1 MVATLA
7 AFQGRHEGESIVV
20 CGCGPSLTE
29 LAEPQCFVTI
39 GVNDVGRLFDPNYLV
54 VVNPRSQFK
63 SDRFGHVERSKAHA
77 LFTQL
82 DLGPVG
88 PPVVRFKLGRYGG
101 TDTLG
106 TGVLNHTQNSPYVAV
121 CLAALMG
128 ARRIGLIGVDFTDH
142 HFFASTGRHPL
153 ATRLREIDA
162 QYGRL
167 AQALRQRGVE
177 LVNLSSQSLLASL
190 PKVDVSWLGE
200 PVRRALQP
208 VPTTNLRI
216 VSYATTPVAGVPSL
230 LARCIAHATPHTAH
244 CVWAGGSYG
253 NGVEFSGGTI
263 WGSAPAEANALIAA
277 ADVVIVHNGRIAPAH
292 QALLQRKP
300 LVTMAH
306 NYGWNVDMQH
316 VRRGG
321 AGVVVGQYQVTLP
334 EFKGWGVVPNPI
346 PLWEPEHAIGDKGP
360 LIHIAYTPS
369 GRHERY
375 PPNHR
380 LYWHSKGFDT
390 TVNILRRLARLP
402 NVRIES
408 TEHGQMSHVHALA
421 AKRRAHIVIDECV
434 TGSYHRN
441 SLEGLAAGAVVVNG
455 VGLLPGVEEALRHC
469 APDAERMPFEF
480 STLAAL
486 EQTLLGLIALG
497 PDELAVRGRANRAWM
512 ERHWNFADQWPRFW
526 QAACDPQRRLQP
538 PADASIARPVRA
550 SAPPPVAVKKKETPM
565 NPSDVE
571 PVSVVVPHGG
581 AERLPHL
588 AATLATLRQRAG
600 VGEIIV
606 VEMGTEPLATDCAR
620 RWADKHLFVEHHGA
634 FERARTLN
642 AAQAVADCPLL
653 LWHDNDLLMP
663 PEFLTHAV
671 RELRTRRL
679 DYLAPYTSVRYL
691 SEADSRGVIQGVV
704 DPLQCRAHNTLL
716 ARVTAMGGGM
726 GLVSRDFLQRH
737 GGFIEGFQGWGGE
750 DNAWSHKVST
760 LGRAARTQ
768 RTDQH
773 LSHLYHPASGGQG
786 WSAACRSNP
795 HYAANVALMQRVCHV
810 RNAAE
815 LTRQFPPLPPAPG
828 VLTRFAPA
836 ATPSTDGAPV
846 VWAYWEGACPE
857 WIRAC
862 WRSVAAAAPNARL
875 LTPESF
881 DRLRDRDRDIDLSR
895 LHVAHRA
902 DFIRMFLLQRYGGLW
917 IDADCLA
924 MKPLQPVLDLL
935 KDHEMVGHR
944 ERSGLVS
951 NGFVASRA
959 GGRIVSA
966 VYRRICDTLR
976 SRRPLGWTSIGS
988 EPLSAVIAEDATGW
1002 HGLACE
1008 QVQPVCWS
1016 RPESFFARGTE
1027 VEHEA
1032 VFDERARCYM
1042 LSNTPIRQH
1051 QSKHPQSDLMA
1062 GDSFFSF
1069 LRGRAMEAGGDA
1081 DASVRADAA
1090 GAVEPYEE
1098 IFLRHAKLYQGY
1110 RDESI
1115 SGPGSGLQQTQAL
1128 RERLPLLLGHLGVRT
1143 LLDAPCGDFH
1153 WMRQVQL
1160 GVATYIGADILAD
1173 VIADHNW
1180 RHGHAGRRFVR
1191 ADLTASELP
1200 QADAIL
1206 CRDLLPHLS
1215 FSEVMAVLRNF
1226 KRSGATWL
1234 LMTTFTGPRPN
1245 RDTSGGDW
1253 RTLNLT
1259 LAPFCFPAPLLVV
1272 NEGCAEGGGVY
1283 ADKSL
1288 GVWRMADLVLD
1299 SPQPL
1304 STDQARGF
1312 CRAALGTLFL
1322 HCRTFR
1328 IGRLIGPGL
1337 LSHAVEDATN
1347 ESAVT
1352 AGVLAWFRDTS
1363 ANTPPFRGS
1372 KARETSIESGFSYTP
1387 PLRTM
1392 AGTCSIPLRGSIS

>member
-1 MVATLA
+1 MGTTLA
-7 AFQGRHEGESIVV
+7 AFQGRHDGESIVV

-29 LAEPQCFVTI
+29 FTEAQRFTTI
-39 GVNDVGRLFDPNYLV
+39 GVNDLGRLFDPNYLV

-63 SDRFGHVERSKAHA
+63 GDRFGHVERSKAQA

-88 PPVVRFKLGRYGG
+88 PPVVRFKLGQYGG
-101 TDTLG
+101 TDTGG
-106 TGVLNHTQNSPYVAV
+106 TSVLHHTQNSPYVAV

-142 HFFASTGRHPL
+142 HFFAASGRHPL
-153 ATRLREIDA
+153 AGRLNEIDA

-177 LVNLSSQSLLASL
+177 LVNLSARSLLTSL

-200 PVRRALQP
+200 PAPHMPLPAQAK
-208 VPTTNLRI
+208 NLRI
-216 VSYATTPVAGVPSL
+216 VSYATSPVAGVPSL
-230 LARCIAHATPHTAH
+230 LARCIDHATAHTAH

-253 NGVEFSGGTI
+253 NGVEFAGGTH
-263 WGSAPAEANALIAA
+263 WGRSPAEANALLAA
-277 ADVVIVHNGRIAPAH
+277 ADLVIVHNGRIAAAH
-292 QALLQRKP
+292 QALLQHKP
-300 LVTMAH
+300 LLTMAH
-306 NYGWNVDMQH
+306 NYGWNVEMQH

-321 AGVVVGQYQVTLP
+321 AGVVVGQYQATLP
-334 EFKGWGVVPNPI
+334 EFAGWGLVPNPI
-346 PLWEPEHAIGDKGP
+346 PLWEPEHAIGEKGP
-360 LIHIAYTPS
+360 LIRIAYTPS

-380 LYWHSKGFDT
+380 LYWHGKGFET
-390 TVNILRRLARLP
+390 TVNILRRLAHLP
-402 NVRIES
+402 NVRVET
-408 TEHGQMSHVHALA
+408 TEHGQMSHLQSLA
-421 AKRRAHIVIDECV
+421 TKRRAHIVIDECV

-441 SLEGLAAGAVVVNG
+441 SLEGLAAGCVVING
-455 VGLLPGVEEALRHC
+455 VGLLPGVEDALRHC
-469 APDAERMPFEF
+469 APGADRVPFEF
-480 STLAAL
+480 STLATL

-497 PDELAVRGRANRAWM
+497 ADELTARGRANRDWM
-512 ERHWNFADQWPRFW
+512 EHHWNFAEQWPRFW
-526 QAACDPQRRLQP
+526 QAACDPPRRP
-538 PADASIARPVRA
+538 PAVAAPIPRPVRA
-550 SAPPPVAVKKKETPM
+550 PAPPPVAVKKKEIPM
-565 NPSDVE
+565 RPSEVE

-620 RWADKHLFVEHHGA
+620 RWADKHLFVAHHGP
-634 FERARTLN
+634 FERARALN

-663 PEFLTHAV
+663 PDFLANAV
-671 RELRTRRL
+671 RELRSRRL

-691 SEADSRGVIQGVV
+691 SDNDSRGVMQGVV
-704 DPLQCRAHNTLL
+704 DPAQCRAQNTLL

-726 GLVSRDFLQRH
+726 GLVSREFLQRH
-737 GGFIEGFQGWGGE
+737 GGFIEGFRGWGGE
-750 DNAWSHKVST
+750 DNAWSHKVSM

-768 RTDQH
+768 RNDQH
-773 LSHLYHPASGGQG
+773 LCHLYHPASGGQG
-786 WSAACRSNP
+786 FSAAGTGNP
-795 HYAANVALMQRVCHV
+795 HYAANVALMQRVCRL

-815 LTRQFPPLPPAPG
+815 MVRQFPPQPPAPG

-836 ATPSTDGAPV
+836 AMPSTDGAPV
-846 VWAYWEGACPE
+846 VWAYWEGPCAD

-895 LHVAHRA
+895 LQVAHRA
-902 DFIRMFLLQRYGGLW
+902 DYIRMFLLQRYGGLW

-935 KDHEMVGHR
+935 KAHEMVGHR

-988 EPLSAVIAEDATGW
+988 EPLTAVIAEDPSGW
-1002 HGLACE
+1002 HGLPCE

-1016 RPESFFARGTE
+1016 RPEAFFARATE
-1027 VEHEA
+1027 ADHEA
-1032 VFDERARCYM
+1032 VFDGQAQCYM
-1042 LSNTPIRQH
+1042 LSNTRIRQH
-1051 QSKHPQSDLMA
+1051 QARYPQADLMA
-1062 GDSFFSF
+1062 NDSFFSF
-1069 LRGRAMEAGGDA
+1069 LRGRAMTAGNDTGDA
-1081 DASVRADAA
+1081 ARGDAPSV
-1090 GAVEPYEE
+1090 VEPYEE
-1098 IFLRHAKLYQGY
+1098 IFTRHAKLYQGY

-1115 SGPGSGLQQTQAL
+1115 SGPGSSLQQTHAL

-1153 WMRQVQL
+1153 WMRHVRT
-1160 GVATYIGADILAD
+1160 GVDTYIGADILAD

-1180 RHGHAGRRFVR
+1180 RHGHAARQFVR
-1191 ADLTASELP
+1191 TDVTRSALP
-1200 QADAIL
+1200 RADAIL
-1206 CRDLLPHLS
+1206 CRDLLTHLS
-1215 FSEVMAVLRNF
+1215 FSEAMAVLRNF

-1234 LMTTFTGPRPN
+1234 LTTTFTGPRPN
-1245 RDTSGGDW
+1245 LDTSGGDW

-1259 LAPFCFPAPLLVV
+1259 LAPFCFPAPMRVL
-1272 NEGCAEGGGVY
+1272 NERCTEGAGLY

-1288 GVWRMADLVLD
+1288 AVWCLADLDLEAASGV
-1299 SPQPL
+1299 P
-1304 STDQARGF
+1304 ARK
-1312 CRAALGTLFL
+1312 ALEA
-1322 HCRTFR
+1322 
-1328 IGRLIGPGL
+1328 
-1337 LSHAVEDATN
+1337 SVVD
-1347 ESAVT
+1347 
-1352 AGVLAWFRDTS
+1352 
-1363 ANTPPFRGS
+1363 
-1372 KARETSIESGFSYTP
+1372 
-1387 PLRTM
+1387 
-1392 AGTCSIPLRGSIS
+1392 

>member
-1 MVATLA
+1 MGTTLA
-7 AFQGRHEGESIVV
+7 AFQGRHDGESIVV

-29 LAEPQCFVTI
+29 LTEPQRFTTI
-39 GVNDVGRLFDPNYLV
+39 GVNDVGRLFDPSYLV
-54 VVNPRSQFK
+54 VLNPRSQFK
-63 SDRFGHVERSKAHA
+63 GDRFRYVEGSKAQA

-88 PPVVRFKLGRYGG
+88 PPVVRFTLGQYGG
-101 TDTLG
+101 TDTRG
-106 TGVLNHTQNSPYVAV
+106 TAVLHHTQNSPYLAV
-121 CLAALMG
+121 CLASLMG

-142 HFFASTGRHPL
+142 HFFGATGRHVL
-153 ATRLREIDA
+153 AGRVREIDA

-167 AQALRQRGVE
+167 ANALRQRGIE
-177 LVNLSSQSLLASL
+177 LVNLSAVSLLTSL
-190 PKVDVSWLGE
+190 PKVDLSWLGD
-200 PVRRALQP
+200 PPQH
-208 VPTTNLRI
+208 VPTKAPSSSLRI

-230 LARCIAHATPHTAH
+230 LARCIHHVTGHAAH

-253 NGVEFSGGTI
+253 NGVEFGGGTA
-263 WGSAPAEANALIAA
+263 WSRAPDEANALIAA
-277 ADVVIVHNGRIAPAH
+277 ADVVILHNGRIAPAH
-292 QALLQRKP
+292 QGLLQRKP
-300 LVTMAH
+300 VVTMAH

-321 AGVVVGQYQVTLP
+321 AGVVVGQYQATLP
-334 EFKGWGVVPNPI
+334 EFLGWDVVPNPI
-346 PLWEPEHAIGDKGP
+346 PFWEPEHAIGEKGR

-375 PPNHR
+375 PSNHR
-380 LYWHSKGFDT
+380 LYWHGKGFET

-408 TEHGQMSHVHALA
+408 TEHGQMSHVQALA

-455 VGLLPGVEEALRHC
+455 VGLLPGVEAALHHC
-469 APDAERMPFEF
+469 APGADRMPFEF
-480 STLAAL
+480 STLATL
-486 EQTLLGLIALG
+486 EQTLLRLIALG
-497 PDELAVRGRANRAWM
+497 PDELAARGRANREWM
-512 ERHWNFADQWPRFW
+512 ERHWNFSDQWPRFW
-526 QAACDPQRRLQP
+526 QAACDPQRRPQL
-538 PADASIARPVRA
+538 SVLL
-550 SAPPPVAVKKKETPM
+550 PVAPVMRPTRALAPAPVVPKKKETLM
-565 NPSDVE
+565 EPSDLE
-571 PVSVVVPHGG
+571 PVSVIVPHGG

-606 VEMGTEPLATDCAR
+606 VEMGTEPLAIDCAR
-620 RWADKHLFVEHHGA
+620 RWADKHLFVEHAGP
-634 FERARTLN
+634 FERARALN
-642 AAQAVADCPLL
+642 AALAVADCPLL

-663 PEFLTHAV
+663 PELLTHAV
-671 RELRTRRL
+671 HELRTRRL

-691 SEADSRGVIQGVV
+691 SEDDSRGVMQGVV
-704 DPLQCRAHNTLL
+704 DPLQCRAQSTLL
-716 ARVTAMGGGM
+716 SRDTAMGGGM
-726 GLVSRDFLQRH
+726 GLVSRDFLHRH

-786 WSAACRSNP
+786 WSAACMSNP
-795 HYAANVALMQRVCHV
+795 HYAANVALMQRVCRV

-815 LTRQFPPLPPAPG
+815 LTRQFPPQPPSPG
-828 VLTRFAPA
+828 VLTRVAPA
-836 ATPSTDGAPV
+836 VVHSTNGAPV
-846 VWAYWEGACPE
+846 VWAYWEGPCPE

-862 WRSVAAAAPNARL
+862 WRSVVAAAPNARL

-881 DRLRDRDRDIDLSR
+881 DLLRDRDRDIDLSR
-895 LHVAHRA
+895 LQVAHRA
-902 DFIRMFLLQRYGGLW
+902 DYIRMFLLQRYGGLW

-924 MKPLQPVLDLL
+924 MKPLQPVLNLL
-935 KDHEMVGHR
+935 TVHEMVGHR

-966 VYRRICDTLR
+966 VYRRICDALR
-976 SRRPLGWTSIGS
+976 SRRPLGWTSLGS

-1002 HGLACE
+1002 HGLECE

-1016 RPESFFARGTE
+1016 RPEVFFSCDTE
-1027 VEHEA
+1027 ADHEA
-1032 VFDERARCYM
+1032 MFDERALCYM
-1042 LSNTPIRQH
+1042 LSNTQIRQH
-1051 QSKHPQSDLMA
+1051 QSKHPRSDLMA
-1062 GDSFFSF
+1062 ADSFFSF
-1069 LRGRAMEAGGDA
+1069 LRGRAMGAGSDA
-1081 DASVRADAA
+1081 DASDRADAA
-1090 GAVEPYEE
+1090 SAVEPYEE

-1153 WMRQVQL
+1153 WVRQMHI
-1160 GVATYIGADILAD
+1160 GVDTYIGADILAD
-1173 VIADHNW
+1173 MIADHNW
-1180 RHGHAGRRFVR
+1180 RHGHAARRFVR
-1191 ADLTASELP
+1191 ADLTTSELP

-1226 KRSGATWL
+1226 RRSGATWL
-1234 LMTTFTGPRPN
+1234 LTTTFTGPRPN
-1245 RDTSGGDW
+1245 RDTSGGVW

-1259 LAPFCFPAPLLVV
+1259 LAPFSFPAPLLVV
-1272 NEGCAEGGGVY
+1272 NEGCTEGGGLY

-1288 GVWRMADLVLD
+1288 GVWRMADLLLEL
-1299 SPQPL
+1299 PQSL
-1304 STDQARGF
+1304 STA
-1312 CRAALGTLFL
+1312 
-1322 HCRTFR
+1322 
-1328 IGRLIGPGL
+1328 P
-1337 LSHAVEDATN
+1337 
-1347 ESAVT
+1347 
-1352 AGVLAWFRDTS
+1352 
-1363 ANTPPFRGS
+1363 
-1372 KARETSIESGFSYTP
+1372 AREAAAMG
-1387 PLRTM
+1387 
-1392 AGTCSIPLRGSIS
+1392 